1 MNLVIWIL
9 CGAILGWIFFSMLRT
24 NVQWGLVMSIVIG
37 VVGGFF
43 GGNVLSPML
52 GAVTDRPNDF
62 SLISMTLALA
72 SAAVFLLVS
81 DQVSKYIDL

>member
-1 MNLVIWIL
+1 MNVVIWIL